1 MTSEPVYLF
10 TGLLMCAVDPLVREW
25 RDTGEGRR
33 DTELRSMCS
42 APCVE

>member
-25 RDTGEGRR
+25 RDTGEGGGTLSCVLMR
-33 DTELRSMCS
+33 S
-42 APCVE
+42 APCGE

>member
-1 MTSEPVYLF
+1 MTSAPVYLL
-10 TGLLMCAVDPLVREW
+10 TGLPMCAADPRVHEW